1 VISFFKEQKEH
12 VLPGGSEKPLEI
24 CVYKS
29 IDIPTS
35 FFVDK
40 SLPRSATDPRNQSGR
55 AARFDL

>member
-1 VISFFKEQKEH
+1 